1 MTFMM
6 RCLLLTIALVFGA
19 GAATIMQ
26 PAAAEAQMARSG
38 PDYEAWQRLADRADR
53 VIDMGRASTAALEA
67 LREQLVEWRQTFV
80 AAQNVNSNAIN
91 TVTSQLNALG
101 PPPEDGD
108 EPADVA
114 RSRAELNERLTQL
127 RAPRRAAELEQSRA
141 EGLIRGIDAII
152 RERQTEKLFEL
163 GPSPINP
170 GNWADGWTAL
180 SGTSQRVI
188 SETNASWDN
197 TLQREEFKQRSPVAA
212 LLLIIGAILIFR
224 GRHWSKR
231 AYNWAMTEDA
241 GPLRWLGAFGLSLG
255 AVFLPFLGVYAIVEA
270 AFATGLVGLRGG
282 QILSSALW
290 PAFAFLLAAWL
301 AARIFPARDARSL
314 PLNLDRGQRYAGR
327 FYGASLAL
335 VAALYYFLSGVA
347 ETSSWSIAGIHVIL
361 FPFMA
366 VAGLL
371 LIALARLLKI
381 HCHNEYRDAG
391 EDTFLSSGAKFLAFA
406 LAAVGLVAPLLA
418 AVGYFE
424 LATFLLFPT
433 LLSLQIL
440 AAIVVLHRLIV
451 EIYVA
456 VTKDREGAV
465 DSLIPIMIGT
475 TLVLLSLPFFALAW
489 GTRPAELREL
499 WEAVMQGFDIA
510 GVKLSPQVLL
520 TFFIVF
526 GIGYTATR
534 LLQGSLRNSILPKTK
549 MDQGGRTAVI
559 AGTGYIGIFIT
570 ALVAITSAGIDLS
583 SVAIVAGA
591 LSVGIGFGLQTIV
604 SNFVSGIILLVE
616 RPISEGDWIEVNGV
630 HGTVRS
636 ISVRST
642 RIETFDRSDIIVP
655 NADFITGSVTNYT
668 RTNNIGR
675 LVMKIG
681 VAYGTD
687 TRRVEEILLEIANA
701 HPLALADPAPSVV
714 FQGFGDSSLDF
725 DLRIILR
732 DVSWIMMVKSE
743 LNHQIAQR
751 FNQEG
756 IEIPFPQRDL
766 WLRNSQLLSP
776 AGPTDDKPDAGSAPD
791 QPAREADPRTDD
803 HHRAETADADAAGD
817 GGDR

>member
-1 MTFMM
+1 MTYML
-6 RCLLLTIALVFGA
+6 RYLVLTFALVLG
-19 GAATIMQ
+19 GGTATMLH
-26 PAAAEAQMARSG
+26 PTVAEAQMGRTG
-38 PDYEAWQRLADRADR
+38 PDYEAWQRQANRADR
-53 VIDMGRASTAALEA
+53 VIEMGRASTAALEEMRA
-67 LREQLVEWRQTFV
+67 QIVEWRQTFI
-80 AAQNVNSNAIN
+80 AAQNVNSNAIA

-101 PPPEDGD
+101 PPPEEGE

-114 RSRAELNERLTQL
+114 RNRAELNERLTQL
-127 RAPRRAAELEQSRA
+127 QAPRRTAKLEQSRA
-141 EGLIRGIDAII
+141 EGLIRGIDTLI
-152 RERQTEKLFEL
+152 RERQAEKLLEL
-163 GPSPINP
+163 GPSPVNP
-170 GNWADGWTAL
+170 GNWAAGWSAL
-180 SGTSQRVI
+180 AGTSQRVI
-188 SETNASWDN
+188 SETATAWNNS
-197 TLQREEFKQRSPVAA
+197 LQRDEFKQRSPAAA
-212 LLLIIGAILIFR
+212 LLLVIGLILILR
-224 GRHWSKR
+224 GRRWSKR

-241 GPLRWLGAFGLSLG
+241 GPMRWLGAFSLSLG

-270 AFATGLVGLRGG
+270 AFTTGLVGLRGG
-282 QILSSALW
+282 QILSSIIW

-301 AARIFPARDARSL
+301 AARIFPSRDARTL
-314 PLNLDRGQRYAGR
+314 PLNLDPGQRSAGR
-327 FYGASLAL
+327 FFGASLAL
-335 VAALYYFLSGVA
+335 VAAIYFFLSSVS
-347 ETSSWSIAGIHVIL
+347 ETSSWTTAGIHVIL
-361 FPFMA
+361 FPFIA
-366 VAGLL
+366 AAGLL
-371 LIALARLLKI
+371 LIALARLLKV
-381 HCHNEYRDAG
+381 HCRREREETG
-391 EDTFLSSGAKFLAFA
+391 EETFLSSIVKFLALGLTA
-406 LAAVGLVAPLLA
+406 LGLLAPVLAAI
-418 AVGYFE
+418 GYFE

-433 LLSLQIL
+433 LVSLQIL
-440 AAIVVLHRLIV
+440 AALVIVHRLIV

-456 VTKDREGAV
+456 ITKDREGAV

-475 TLVLLSLPFFALAW
+475 TLVLISLPFFALAW
-489 GTRPAELREL
+489 GTRPAELRDL
-499 WEAVMQGFDIA
+499 WEAIMQGFDVA

-534 LLQGSLRNSILPKTK
+534 LLQGSLRNTILPKTK

-559 AGTGYIGIFIT
+559 AGTGYVGIFVT
-570 ALVAITSAGIDLS
+570 ALIAITSAGIDLS

-668 RTNNIGR
+668 KTNTVGR
-675 LVMKIG
+675 VVIRVG

-687 TRRVEEILLEIANA
+687 TRRVEEILVEIANA
-701 HPLALADPAPSVV
+701 HPIVLADPAPSAV

-725 DLRIILR
+725 DLRVILR
-732 DVSWIMMVKSE
+732 DVNWMVSVRSDI
-743 LNHQIAQR
+743 NHEIARR
-751 FNQEG
+751 FTEEG

-766 WLRNSQLLSP
+766 WLRNAEKLSS
-776 AGPTDDKPDAGSAPD
+776 GSSRDDKPGGAASAE
-791 QPAREADPRTDD
+791 PAQKVEPVLDEDVRAVRADGDGAP
-803 HHRAETADADAAGD
+803 D